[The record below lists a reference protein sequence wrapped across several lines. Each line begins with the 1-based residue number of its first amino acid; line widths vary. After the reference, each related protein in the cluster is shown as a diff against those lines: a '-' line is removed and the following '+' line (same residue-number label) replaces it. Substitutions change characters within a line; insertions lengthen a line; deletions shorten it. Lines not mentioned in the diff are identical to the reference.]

1 MIVAVDSFPGHHL
14 PTVLNRVRVTRLPT
28 LDAGQLPDL
37 PAAGGQLVEDDHAVI
52 GSGPVRV
59 SPVSM
64 CLIWMVTPERASP
77 VSLRFSTR
85 REP

>member
-1 MIVAVDSFPGHHL
+1 MMVVVDSSPATTATVWVVSVVATQPSMPASSLTSQPPGFSL
-14 PTVLNRVRVTRLPT
+14 SNATTPFRVWPVL
-28 LDAGQLPDL
+28 
-37 PAAGGQLVEDDHAVI
+37 
-52 GSGPVRV
+52 V
-59 SPVSM
+59 SPVAM